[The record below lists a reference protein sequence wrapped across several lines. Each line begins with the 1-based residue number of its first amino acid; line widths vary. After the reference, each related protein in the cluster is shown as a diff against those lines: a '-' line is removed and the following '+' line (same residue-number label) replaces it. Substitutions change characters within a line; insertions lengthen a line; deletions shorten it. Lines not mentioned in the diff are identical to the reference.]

1 MSQHKY
7 TLNRRQLLK
16 SGAVLGGGALFTP
29 ALSPLACAQAMAE
42 GKIIITAA
50 HWGPLAVTMKDGKIL
65 KSEPAIEDLGDNPL
79 QTVVADQV
87 YNKVRIS
94 QPMIRKGFLD
104 NLDNITQ
111 PDGKRGDDAF
121 IPISWDKAYDI
132 IEKQLRRIYA
142 SYGAS
147 GIFAGSYGWRSS
159 GVLHKAF
166 TLMQR
171 FLNLT
176 GGYVGHLGDYSTGAA
191 QVIMPH
197 VLGTIEVYE
206 QQTSWDVVLKDSKIV
221 VLWGANIYNSS
232 QIAWASSDGQARLH
246 LKKLKESGIK
256 VFNIDPTWTE
266 TADYLGHDRCEW
278 VPINPGTDVA
288 FMLGICHELIR
299 QNWHDADFLKKYTVG
314 FEQVRAYIMGEE
326 DGEAKTPEWAAKLSG
341 ISADKIR
348 ELARLFHENRTMI
361 MSGWGIQRQHHGE
374 QAHWMTV
381 TLAAIL
387 GQIGLPGG
395 GFGLSY
401 HYSNGGAPTR
411 RAGVLPN
418 IGNTA
423 SGGSTSDWLDTGAS
437 QLSIPVAR
445 ISDALHNPGGE
456 YAYNGQTRTFPH
468 IRMIWWCGGN
478 PYHHHQDL
486 NRLRAGWQKPEIIIV
501 QDPYWTATAKHA
513 DIVLP
518 ATTSYERNDLTMTGD
533 YSNMHIV
540 PMKKLV
546 EPQGEA
552 KNDYD
557 IFHDLAKRFGVDAAY
572 SEGKNEM
579 QWLKAFYDEAQQ
591 SARQQRIA
599 MPLFQQFWEE
609 NKVYENPR
617 DPKAD
622 AYVRYADFRAD
633 PVLNPLGTPSGKIEL
648 YSKTIEAMHYDDCRA
663 HASWLPPVEYL
674 GNAPAEYPLQL
685 VTPHSHYRLHS
696 QLNQTSLR
704 EQYAVANREPL
715 WIHPEDVA
723 ARDIKDGDLV
733 RVYNGR
739 GQVLAGAGRIYNS
752 SATATKKTSIS
763 DTAKNIV
770 ALHEG
775 AWYDPADG
783 SPNALCKNGCG
794 NVLAIDRGTSRLA
807 QGNTG
812 YTAVVNVEKYMGDAP
827 TLTAFTP
834 PQMAE
839 I

>member
-1 MSQHKY
+1 MTTTYRTS
-7 TLNRRQLLK
+7 RRNFLK
-16 SGAVLGGGALFTP
+16 TGATIGGVLVAP
-29 ALSPLACAQAMAE
+29 AFSTRVFAE
-42 GKIIITAA
+42 TVKDGQTIITAA
-50 HWGPLAVTMKDGKIL
+50 HWGPLAVVVKDGKIQ
-65 KSEPAIEDLGDNPL
+65 SSAPAIEDLGDNPL

-87 YNKVRIS
+87 YNKVRIT

-121 IPISWDKAYDI
+121 VPVSWERAYDI
-132 IEKQLRRIYA
+132 IEQQLRRIYA
-142 SYGAS
+142 SYGPQS
-147 GIFAGSYGWRSS
+147 IFAGSYGWRSA

-171 FLNLT
+171 FLNLA

-191 QVIMPH
+191 QVILPH

-206 QQTSWDVVLKDSKIV
+206 QQTSWDVVLDESKLV
-221 VLWGANIYNSS
+221 VLWGMNLYNSS
-232 QIAWASSDGQARLH
+232 QIAWSASDGQARLY
-246 LKKLKESGIK
+246 LKKLKERPDIK
-256 VFNIDPTWTE
+256 VLNIDPTWTE
-266 TADYLGHDRCEW
+266 TADFLGKDRCEW
-278 VPINPGTDVA
+278 IPTNPSSDVPL
-288 FMLGICHELIR
+288 MLAICHELIS
-299 QNWHDADFLKKYTVG
+299 QNWHDAEFLKKYTVG
-314 FEQVRAYIMGEE
+314 YDAVRAYVFGDK
-326 DGEAKTPEWAAKLSG
+326 DGMPKTPEWAAPITG
-341 ISADKIR
+341 VPAEKIR

-361 MSGWGIQRQHHGE
+361 MAGWGIQRQHHGE
-374 QAHWMTV
+374 QVHWMIV
-381 TLAAIL
+381 TLCAIL

-395 GFGLSY
+395 GFGFSY

-411 RAGVLPN
+411 RSGILPN
-418 IGNTA
+418 IGNTPA
-423 SGGSTSDWLDTGAS
+423 QAGSGTDWLESGGSKLA
-437 QLSIPVAR
+437 IPVAR
-445 ISDALHNPGGE
+445 IADALHNPGGE
-456 YAYNGQTRTFPH
+456 YAYNGQTRNYPH

-501 QDPYWTATAKHA
+501 NEPYWTATAKHA

-572 SEGKNEM
+572 SEGKTEM
-579 QWLKAFYDEAQQ
+579 QWLKSFYDEAQQ

-622 AYVRYADFRAD
+622 RYVRYADYRAD
-633 PVLNPLGTPSGKIEL
+633 PILNPLGTPSGKIEL
-648 YSKTIEAMHYDDCRA
+648 YSKTIEAMHYDDCLP

-704 EQYAVANREPL
+704 EQYAVADREPL
-715 WIHPEDVA
+715 WIHPEDAA

-739 GQVLAGAGRIYNS
+739 GQVLAGAVISERI
-752 SATATKKTSIS
+752 K
-763 DTAKNIV
+763 KNIV